1 MKVVKTS
8 NGQRKASNEKISS
21 HESKK
26 EDSSPKDQVLET
38 QSPKSPT
45 KLGLGHADTQKKV
58 SLLQTGSNQQATP
71 RSSSHE
77 FKSPKFSAS
86 TGASSR
92 ITSQSK
98 KESKFEGINNN
109 SNAKSI
115 QAMTNVTSPKAIRI
129 EKEPS

>member
-45 KLGLGHADTQKKV
+45 KLEV
-58 SLLQTGSNQQATP
+58 SLRQTGSNQQATP

-77 FKSPKFSAS
+77 SKSPKFSAS